1 MVIAS
6 LPEVF
11 IAVSKDLFIE
21 IIIGLQRKA
30 KSWVLSQD
38 QAV

>member
-6 LPEVF
+6 LSEVF
-11 IAVSKDLFIE
+11 TAVSKDLFIE
-21 IIIGLQRKA
+21 IIIGVTAFA